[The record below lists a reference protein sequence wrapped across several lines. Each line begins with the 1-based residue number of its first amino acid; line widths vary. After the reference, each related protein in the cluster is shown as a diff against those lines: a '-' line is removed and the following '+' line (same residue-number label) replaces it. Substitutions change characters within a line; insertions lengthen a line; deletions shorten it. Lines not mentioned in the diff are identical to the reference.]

1 MPSSYD
7 DDDLP
12 ATREELR
19 NTFKLVRLQILS
31 PLSLLVSA
39 GATIVC
45 NSLIKPN
52 MCQFSRPPFSH
63 FFLSCP
69 VSLSGKDPVAE
80 C

>member
-52 MCQFSRPPFSH
+52 MCQFSRPLFLTSSSCPIPFSD
-63 FFLSCP
+63 
-69 VSLSGKDPVAE
+69 KDPVAE